1 MAEEHAYSEPRLV
14 ELKQFLD
21 MTGNLVVAEVA
32 GQLPFVAKRMFVISG
47 VPEGQPRGIHA
58 HRECAQFLVCVS
70 GSVRAMVDNGDRS
83 EVVLLN
89 SPATGLYM
97 PAMTWGTQ
105 YDYSADAV
113 LIVLASHVYDAD
125 DYIHDYEEFLR
136 GTSE

>member
-1 MAEEHAYSEPRLV
+1 MAEPHAYSEPRLV

-21 MTGNLVVAEVA
+21 VTGNLVVAEVT
-32 GQLPFVAKRMFVISG
+32 GQLPFVAKRVFIISG

-58 HRECAQFLVCVS
+58 HRECAQFLICVS

-89 SPATGLYM
+89 SPTAGLYM

-113 LIVLASHVYDAD
+113 LMVLASHVYDAD
-125 DYIHDYEEFLR
+125 DYIHDYDEFLR